1 MVWTS
6 GNIILGI
13 VDCSFIEVRT
23 TGNNLKAL
31 FDKIENL
38 IRFDFLKFDQK
49 LFLIHFFFFFLFF
62 FRLERSDAKKFYNRN
77 RDKQSEFS
85 VNITLAILITCII
98 FFRKFVIILN
108 F

>member
-13 VDCSFIEVRT
+13 VDCSFIEVKT

-62 FRLERSDAKKFYNRN
+62 LLDSIRAKWRKKVLQSWQTIWILCKYNISN
-77 RDKQSEFS
+77 INNVYNIFS
-85 VNITLAILITCII
+85 
-98 FFRKFVIILN
+98 
-108 F
+108 